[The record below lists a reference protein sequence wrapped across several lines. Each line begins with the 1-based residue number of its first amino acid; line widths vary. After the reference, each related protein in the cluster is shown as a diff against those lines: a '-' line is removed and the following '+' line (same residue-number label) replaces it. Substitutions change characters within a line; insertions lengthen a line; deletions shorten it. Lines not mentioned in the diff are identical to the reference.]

1 MLVLGIDGNAIIPC
15 MCAFETSLVSPNFVR
30 RIFLARLHPLV
41 VNGNLFIEALTFGTT
56 SSFRYE
62 NFVTTDNFDLSIL
75 HIDSRI
81 KHRLEESY

>member
-62 NFVTTDNFDLSIL
+62 NFVTIDLSIL